1 MKAPRENVC
10 NTRSGR
16 EGGGAEGAL
25 LLVDAQWNMAQP
37 TVSWGLRGSAARG
50 SFQGHGRVAER
61 RGAPAGHRRALR
73 YEAIFRPGP
82 ARLYRL
88 RGMGEFLE
96 PKATP
101 FLDTVASSLVAF
113 PGGFVAAGTTAAVV
127 GSFALL
133 AITVATAVFLPLLAS
148 ATPAVVLPSLAFG
161 ATAGAVVG
169 WLLGLLGFQRGRARA
184 G

>member
-1 MKAPRENVC
+1 MSATLGQEGKAAVLRV
-10 NTRSGR
+10 RSCWSTLNGTWPSLR
-16 EGGGAEGAL
+16 FPGAFA
-25 LLVDAQWNMAQP
+25 
-37 TVSWGLRGSAARG
+37 GLRPGDRFKATAVWRNGEARLQVTG
-50 SFQGHGRVAER
+50 ER
-61 RGAPAGHRRALR
+61 WR